1 MDYSRFFRFVM
12 SGGLNTAVTYGIYLV
27 LLQLMPYQFSYTIA
41 YVSGIAVSYALNR
54 AFVFRSHQGAR
65 SMLLLPLVYF
75 SQYFLGIMVVWIW
88 IEMAHM
94 SSVVAPLAA
103 ALIAVPFTYFLSRFV
118 FLERSKR

>member
-1 MDYSRFFRFVM
+1 MNYPRFFLFVM

-54 AFVFRSHQGAR
+54 AFVFRSHQGFR
-65 SMLLLPLVYF
+65 SVLLLPFVYF
-75 SQYFLGIMVVWIW
+75 AQYCLGILVVWIW
-88 IEMAHM
+88 IEKAHM